1 MSNLENK
8 PVGDRQPWAV
18 IAVVGGCAILV
29 LCLGLCVLAIGAV
42 ATYRVGSTSV
52 DLGGPEVTIVEEVEG
67 AGEALSG
74 EQVFTSAGCSAC
86 HSLSPGVT
94 KVGPS
99 LAGIA
104 QRAATMDPEMTA
116 EMYITE
122 SILDPR
128 AYVVEGYR
136 SEIMPDNYAQLLSD
150 QELKALVEFLMAK

>member
-42 ATYRVGSTSV
+42 ATYRVGDVNMGQRGPVVTSV
-52 DLGGPEVTIVEEVEG
+52 EG
-67 AGEALSG
+67 EGEIPSG

-86 HSLSPGVT
+86 HSLSPEVT